1 MTNSVLGVR
10 NIQHTNGTDAMTI
23 ASDGSVTISNTPG
36 QILEV
41 LAGIC
46 DGQSITVKSG
56 TYTMPNISSSQ
67 TLSTS
72 YADIP
77 GSQISYTPP
86 AGTKQVIYE
95 FIHQFAWSQDHAI
108 SHWKLFIDGTE
119 VTKARKS
126 ISGRYPENQHNQTWV
141 FPIGGTADSTTGRQ
155 ATWTSAKTIKFQAR
169 EYGTSNGYD
178 KLYTTTYWDGAS
190 SSPQFSIPMIRITA
204 IS

>member
-23 ASDGSVTISNTPG
+23 ASDGSVTFTQAGTG

-56 TYTMPNISSSQ
+56 TYTMPNITASQ
-67 TLSTS
+67 VLSTS

-86 AGTKQVIYE
+86 AGTTQVIYE
-95 FIHQFAWSQDHAI
+95 FMHTFAWSQDHCI

-126 ISGRYPENQHNQTWV
+126 LSGRYMEDQHNHTWV

-178 KLYTTTYWDGAS
+178 KLYATTYWDGVSAN
-190 SSPQFSIPMIRITA
+190 QFAIPMIRITA